1 MARLKTQTKELA
13 ILDAASRVF
22 AARPF
27 HEVLI
32 DSIASDAGIGKGTI
46 YRYFETKEDLY
57 FATVVHVVEGLASE
71 LEQVS
76 RAEASAARKLEAI
89 ATLILGRFWERR
101 YLLPFFQRDER
112 FPALEVELIKRREP
126 ILRVVQEA
134 ILAGI
139 ERREFRGIDA
149 RIGADLFLGMVRS
162 MNLFHTSS
170 DRLEDL
176 VGQLISVFVQGAGR
190 RAEPETA

>member
-1 MARLKTQTKELA
+1 MARVKTQTKELA

-32 DSIASDAGIGKGTI
+32 EAIAADAGIGKGTI

-57 FATVVHVVEGLASE
+57 FATVLHVVEGLAEE
-71 LEQVS
+71 LEE
-76 RAEASAARKLEAI
+76 RTRGEASATRRLEAI

-112 FPALEVELIKRREP
+112 FPMLEAELVRRREP

-139 ERREFRGIDA
+139 EQREFRGIDA

-162 MNLFHTSS
+162 MNLFHRSD

-176 VGQLISVFVQGAGR
+176 VAQLMGVFVAGLGR
-190 RAEPETA
+190 RER

>member
-1 MARLKTQTKELA
+1 MARVKTQVKEQA
-13 ILDAASRVF
+13 ILDAATRVF

-32 DSIASDAGIGKGTI
+32 DMIAADAGIGKGTI
-46 YRYFETKEDLY
+46 YRYFETKEELY
-57 FATVVHVVEGLASE
+57 FATVVHVMETLAAE
-71 LEQVS
+71 LEERTRVQQ
-76 RAEASAARKLEAI
+76 SAAMKLEAI
-89 ATLILGRFWERR
+89 ATVILERFWDRR

-112 FPALEVELIKRREP
+112 FPSLEVELIKRREP

-162 MNLFHTSS
+162 MNLFHTAS

-176 VGQLISVFVQGAGR
+176 VAQLMSVFRDGVGR
-190 RAEPETA
+190 PDPS